1 MIKSNNSGRRESMP
15 PGGEEEKKMKMN
27 KKLLGSLI
35 LGVMLCTPL
44 TGARAADLTGGA
56 IYGEGDSYSSDTSIV
71 TKVETADGNAFT
83 YDFHGDSQLT
93 ITDDTTGNPGSYGIY
108 IIGGQNPDVK
118 NITIAN
124 KLNINIIKEDSF
136 GALSGINVSSV
147 SDRTVDR
154 SAGGNITIESDN
166 DITGS
171 IGATF
176 EGVSLTAGNNNTISI
191 GDSNITLKAIDAKY
205 GLSLNGLYVDNGSG
219 NLIKMGDGAINVT
232 GTVASDSQNPTGPIM
247 TNAVGMAALGEN
259 TIETGDVS
267 VNINTTS
274 DENTSWSLNYGITTT
289 DGGTVNTNNGDI
301 TVHGTGGQEVYS
313 YGIYAYDG
321 NVEKTGGNI
330 KAVAEGE
337 GKLEARGV
345 YAYKGTIKVGIAD
358 ITAQTIGNGSV
369 KDPIGLHAKSGG
381 EIEYAGGTITAA
393 ADKDATGSWENTIAI
408 KAENNSKIKVNE
420 GTDNKVVINGKVSAS
435 GSGEVSLNINT
446 ADSVI
451 NGGIEA
457 INNNSAINL
466 NLVNGALWNATGYSK
481 VSKLSINESDIY
493 INTKSSI
500 GTDIKIGEYSGT
512 GNVYFRVDDI
522 NKDGT
527 VRINTGAFVIDKATE
542 NSFIHV
548 GAVNN
553 SINTLDVGKTEEG
566 LNALAK
572 KVFYKG
578 SDDGNLT
585 GEVVLEEG
593 LLTPEAR
600 GDLLFDPNSNSPGR
614 GYVTNI
620 TGGNRTT
627 ETMYAMKNLAATAIV
642 AWRQEDSTLSQRLGE
657 LRESTG
663 GQGIWVRMSRGE
675 FEYSGEYKNQYNFF
689 QLGYDWAADNWHYG
703 VAVSHNDGE
712 TAYTYGSGENRSTS
726 LSLYGTWLGDAGHY
740 ADIVL
745 KQGRLSNDFDVYTSA
760 GHTSGDY
767 DAWGTSLSGEYGRK
781 FVLED
786 DWYIT
791 PQAQLT
797 LMRIGGESYG
807 TNNGI
812 GVRQD
817 TLYSAV
823 GRLGFEVG
831 KKVDDKGSV
840 YAKASVLH
848 DFAGNADTYLSY
860 NGFTNSYSQD
870 LSDTWFEA
878 GIGFN
883 YKISGSS
890 YVYADV
896 VRTFGGDVETP
907 WQWNIGMRWSC

>member
-1 MIKSNNSGRRESMP
+1 MIKSNNSGRRESVP

-44 TGARAADLTGGA
+44 MGVRAADLTGGA
-56 IYGEGDSYSSDTSIV
+56 IYGTGDNYGGYRTEDNGS
-71 TKVETADGNAFT
+71 FT
-83 YDFHGDSQLT
+83 YNFHGDSQLVVDNDSADRDG
-93 ITDDTTGNPGSYGIY
+93 IFIRGPSSAVSKIAIENQLDINVQKEGKCAALTG
-108 IIGGQNPDVK
+108 
-118 NITIAN
+118 ITIYN
-124 KLNINIIKEDSF
+124 GGTTQERII
-136 GALSGINVSSV
+136 
-147 SDRTVDR
+147 DR
-154 SAGGNITIESDN
+154 SAGGNITIESKN
-166 DITGS
+166 GSNSPFDIILDGAS
-171 IGATF
+171 IASSKDSQIWLGDSDIAVRAVDA
-176 EGVSLTAGNNNTISI
+176 ESGVYMHGLYIADDAGNGGTGNEIHMGNGTIDII
-191 GDSNITLKAIDAKY
+191 GNVAAGQSNETQGIGMIVRDA
-205 GLSLNGLYVDNGSG
+205 
-219 NLIKMGDGAINVT
+219 
-232 GTVASDSQNPTGPIM
+232 
-247 TNAVGMAALGEN
+247 N

-267 VNINTTS
+267 VNVNMTGNQNTGVMMNCGIDADS
-274 DENTSWSLNYGITTT
+274 DAMIKTG
-289 DGGTVNTNNGDI
+289 NGDI

-381 EIEYAGGTITAA
+381 KIEYAGGTITAA

-553 SINTLDVGKTEEG
+553 SINTLDVGKTEKG

-745 KQGRLSNDFDVYTSA
+745 KQGRLSNDFDVYTGA

-781 FVLED
+781 FILED

-883 YKISGSS
+883 YKISDSS

-896 VRTFGGDVETP
+896 MRTFGGDVETP

>member
-1 MIKSNNSGRRESMP
+1 
-15 PGGEEEKKMKMN
+15 MKMN

-44 TGARAADLTGGA
+44 TGARAADLTEGA
-56 IYGEGDSYSSDTSIV
+56 IYGTGDSYSSDPNHNIV
-71 TKVETADGNAFT
+71 TEVETADGNILN
-83 YDFHGDSQLT
+83 YDFGGESTLKFTTVYSTGQYGAIFIDDKDNNDGFNTIKINNPLNIKFDLQSNSSPVNGIAITGGNGKTIDRSKGGDITINSYDESGYQSTALRGATIYESNNTILLGDGNIAIEASNVANWMYIDGLLIGSGQGNTIEMGDGEIKITSNLKSNVTNWSSQIIGFN
-93 ITDDTTGNPGSYGIY
+93 ITGNNNLITTGNVSMDIEVTGDSDNATPIQVWGAYAMNGGKVSTKNGDIKVAAIDQTGGTVESYGLF
-108 IIGGQNPDVK
+108 
-118 NITIAN
+118 A
-124 KLNINIIKEDSF
+124 
-136 GALSGINVSSV
+136 
-147 SDRTVDR
+147 
-154 SAGGNITIESDN
+154 SAGGNVTKEGG
-166 DITGS
+166 DINVIAEGKGAGQS
-171 IGATF
+171 IGIVAT
-176 EGVSLTAGNNNTISI
+176 S
-191 GDSNITLKAIDAKY
+191 
-205 GLSLNGLYVDNGSG
+205 
-219 NLIKMGDGAINVT
+219 
-232 GTVASDSQNPTGPIM
+232 
-247 TNAVGMAALGEN
+247 
-259 TIETGDVS
+259 
-267 VNINTTS
+267 
-274 DENTSWSLNYGITTT
+274 
-289 DGGTVNTNNGDI
+289 GTVNLGTTNINVQATGNENN
-301 TVHGTGGQEVYS
+301 VAVSGMYSLGTGE
-313 YGIYAYDG
+313 
-321 NVEKTGGNI
+321 
-330 KAVAEGE
+330 
-337 GKLEARGV
+337 
-345 YAYKGTIKVGIAD
+345 
-358 ITAQTIGNGSV
+358 IT
-369 KDPIGLHAKSGG
+369 
-381 EIEYAGGTITAA
+381 YAGGQI
-393 ADKDATGSWENTIAI
+393 NTIAY
-408 KAENNSKIKVNE
+408 NSDGTTYNDQANVWAIRAKDSATVKVNE
-420 GTDNKVVINGKVSAS
+420 NVNENSKNTVVINGDVNNS
-435 GSGEVSLNINT
+435 GTGAIYLNLNT
-446 ADSVI
+446 ADSV
-451 NGGIEA
+451 
-457 INNNSAINL
+457 L
-466 NLVNGALWNATGYSK
+466 NGAVIDVKGTFNLEDGAQWNVLGASTVNEFHMENGIINMATDD
-481 VSKLSINESDIY
+481 V
-493 INTKSSI
+493 
-500 GTDIKIGEYSGT
+500 DIKTYSGSGT
-512 GNVYFRVDDI
+512 ISFLAEDQAADGVANFGNVGNVTI
-522 NKDGT
+522 ENAKE
-527 VRINTGAFVIDKATE
+527 GASVTLGIANDKID
-542 NSFIHV
+542 
-548 GAVNN
+548 
-553 SINTLDVGKTEEG
+553 TLDIGKTEES

-572 KVFYKG
+572 KISYTAG
-578 SDDGNLT
+578 DGNLT
-585 GEVVLEEG
+585 GEAVIREG
-593 LLTPEAR
+593 LITPEAR
-600 GDLLFDPNSNSPGR
+600 GDLVFGTDGSS
-614 GYVTNI
+614 VTNI

-786 DWYIT
+786 DWYVT

-831 KKVDDKGSV
+831 KKVDNKGSV

-848 DFAGNADTYLSY
+848 DFAGNAETYLTY

-883 YKISGSS
+883 YKISDSS

-896 VRTFGGDVETP
+896 MRTFGGDVETP

>member
-1 MIKSNNSGRRESMP
+1 MMKSNNSGRRESVP
-15 PGGEEEKKMKMN
+15 PGGEEEKKMKMKMN

-56 IYGEGDSYSSDTSIV
+56 IYGEGDSYSFDPSIV
-71 TKVETADGNAFT
+71 TKVETADGNTFT
-83 YDFHGDSQLT
+83 YDFHGDSQLVVDNDSADRDG
-93 ITDDTTGNPGSYGIY
+93 IFIRGPSSAVSKIAIENQLDINVQKEGKCAALTG
-108 IIGGQNPDVK
+108 
-118 NITIAN
+118 ITIYN
-124 KLNINIIKEDSF
+124 GGTTQERII
-136 GALSGINVSSV
+136 
-147 SDRTVDR
+147 DR
-154 SAGGNITIESDN
+154 SAGGNITIESKN
-166 DITGS
+166 GSNSPFDIILDGAS
-171 IGATF
+171 IASSKDSQIWLGDSDIAVRAVDA
-176 EGVSLTAGNNNTISI
+176 ESGVYMHGLYIADDAGNGGTGNEIHMGNGTIDII
-191 GDSNITLKAIDAKY
+191 GNVAAGQSNETQGIGMIVRDA
-205 GLSLNGLYVDNGSG
+205 
-219 NLIKMGDGAINVT
+219 
-232 GTVASDSQNPTGPIM
+232 
-247 TNAVGMAALGEN
+247 N

-267 VNINTTS
+267 VNVNMTGNQNTGVMM
-274 DENTSWSLNYGITTT
+274 NCGIEA
-289 DGGTVNTNNGDI
+289 DLGGKVITQNGDV
-301 TVHGTGGQEVYS
+301 TVHGKDGQAVYS
-313 YGIYAYDG
+313 YGIYAYG
-321 NVEKTGGNI
+321 GEIEKTGGNI
-330 KAVAEGE
+330 KAIAEGE
-337 GKLEARGV
+337 GNLYTYGV
-345 YAYKGTIKVGIAD
+345 LANEGSIDVGIAD
-358 ITAQTIGNGSV
+358 VASQAIGGSTV
-369 KDPIGLHAKSGG
+369 QSMALVAMGKSS
-381 EIEYAGGTITAA
+381 ISYAGGTITAT
-393 ADKDATGSWENTIAI
+393 ADNDKATVRAVYALDTADININKDTNNT
-408 KAENNSKIKVNE
+408 
-420 GTDNKVVINGKVSAS
+420 VVITGDVNTTDAGKVY
-435 GSGEVSLNINT
+435 LNLNT
-446 ADSVI
+446 ADSVL
-451 NGGIEA
+451 NGRVSDANGTF
-457 INNNSAINL
+457 NL
-466 NLVNGALWNATGYSK
+466 ENGAQWNVLGKSTVNTFHMKNGI
-481 VSKLSINESDIY
+481 INMDRNYDVNIAS
-493 INTKSSI
+493 
-500 GTDIKIGEYSGT
+500 YSGSGT
-512 GNVYFRVDDI
+512 IFFLAEDQAADGVANFENVGNVEIKEAEAGSSVTLGIAND
-522 NKDGT
+522 K
-527 VRINTGAFVIDKATE
+527 ID
-542 NSFIHV
+542 
-548 GAVNN
+548 
-553 SINTLDVGKTEEG
+553 TLDIGKTEES
-566 LNALAK
+566 LNALANK
-572 KVFYKG
+572 ISYTAN
-578 SDDGNLT
+578 DGNLI
-585 GEVVLEEG
+585 GKAVIREG
-593 LLTPEAR
+593 LITPEAS
-600 GDLLFDPNSNSPGR
+600 GELVFSTTGSS
-614 GYVTNI
+614 VTNI

-745 KQGRLSNDFDVYTSA
+745 KQGRLSNDFDVYTGA

-797 LMRIGGESYG
+797 LMRIGGENYG

-812 GVRQD
+812 SVRQD

-848 DFAGNADTYLSY
+848 DFAGNADTYLAY

-883 YKISGSS
+883 YKISDSS

-896 VRTFGGDVETP
+896 MRTFGGDVETP

>member
-1 MIKSNNSGRRESMP
+1 
-15 PGGEEEKKMKMN
+15 MKMN

-56 IYGEGDSYSSDTSIV
+56 IYGTGDNYGGYRTEDNGS
-71 TKVETADGNAFT
+71 FT
-83 YDFHGDSQLT
+83 YNFHGDSQLT
-93 ITDDTTGNPGSYGIY
+93 ITDDTTGYPGSCGIY
-108 IIGGQNPDVK
+108 ILDGPNPDIEK
-118 NITIAN
+118 ITVAN
-124 KLNINIIKEDSF
+124 KLDISITKNNNYDS
-136 GALSGINVSSV
+136 LSGIAISPDHNPV
-147 SDRTVDR
+147 DGRIIDR
-154 SAGGNITIESDN
+154 SAGGNITINNNNGGASLEGVSVIAGSGNAVSIGESKITLMAGNVRDSYMVLYGLHVGDSGN
-166 DITGS
+166 QITMSDGEIDITGS
-171 IGATF
+171 TSANSENFTYGIGMWAQ
-176 EGVSLTAGNNNTISI
+176 GA
-191 GDSNITLKAIDAKY
+191 DNIID
-205 GLSLNGLYVDNGSG
+205 
-219 NLIKMGDGAINVT
+219 
-232 GTVASDSQNPTGPIM
+232 
-247 TNAVGMAALGEN
+247 
-259 TIETGDVS
+259 TGDVT
-267 VNINTTS
+267 VNINTTNN
-274 DENTSWSLNYGITTT
+274 ENTAISYNYGIDADSDAMIKT
-289 DGGTVNTNNGDI
+289 GNGDI

-321 NVEKTGGNI
+321 NVEKAGGNI

-840 YAKASVLH
+840 YAKASLLH

-883 YKISGSS
+883 YKISSSS

-896 VRTFGGDVETP
+896 MRTFGGDVETP

>member
-1 MIKSNNSGRRESMP
+1 
-15 PGGEEEKKMKMN
+15 MKMN

-44 TGARAADLTGGA
+44 MGARAADLTDGA
-56 IYGEGDSYSSDTSIV
+56 IYGNGDKYGEYRTEDNGS
-71 TKVETADGNAFT
+71 FT
-83 YDFHGDSQLT
+83 YNFHGDSQLVV
-93 ITDDTTGNPGSYGIY
+93 DNDSANNDGIF
-108 IIGGQNPDVK
+108 IRGPSSTVSG
-118 NITIAN
+118 ITIKN
-124 KLNINIIKEDSF
+124 QLD
-136 GALSGINVSSV
+136 INV
-147 SDRTVDR
+147 RKEGKGAALTGITIYNGGTTQERIIDR
-154 SAGGNITIESDN
+154 SAGGNITVESKNGKSSFDIVLDGASIASSKDSQIWLGNSNIEVRAVDAES
-166 DITGS
+166 
-171 IGATF
+171 
-176 EGVSLTAGNNNTISI
+176 GVYMHGLYIADDAGNGGTGNEIHMGKGTIDII
-191 GDSNITLKAIDAKY
+191 GNVAAEQSNETQGIGMMVLDA
-205 GLSLNGLYVDNGSG
+205 
-219 NLIKMGDGAINVT
+219 
-232 GTVASDSQNPTGPIM
+232 
-247 TNAVGMAALGEN
+247 N

-267 VNINTTS
+267 VNVNMTGNQNTES
-274 DENTSWSLNYGITTT
+274 MSNCGIEAYW
-289 DGGTVNTNNGDI
+289 GGTVITGNGDI
-301 TVHGTGGQEVYS
+301 TIHGKGEKDVS
-313 YGIYAYDG
+313 SNGISAVG
-321 NVEKTGGNI
+321 EEGIRGTVTKTGGHI
-330 KAVAEGE
+330 EVVAEG
-337 GKLEARGV
+337 
-345 YAYKGTIKVGIAD
+345 KGTLQAYGVRAIGGIMN
-358 ITAQTIGNGSV
+358 ITGSTDVTARTIGGQNAYSM
-369 KDPIGLHAKSGG
+369 GLYGASDGT
-381 EIEYAGGTITAA
+381 ISYAGGTITATADNEDAYVA
-393 ADKDATGSWENTIAI
+393 AVHAQDTATINININKDT
-408 KAENNSKIKVNE
+408 K
-420 GTDNKVVINGKVSAS
+420 NKVVINGDVNNS
-435 GSGEVSLNINT
+435 GTGAIYLNLNT
-446 ADSVI
+446 ADSV
-451 NGGIEA
+451 
-457 INNNSAINL
+457 L
-466 NLVNGALWNATGYSK
+466 NGAVDDANGTFNLEDGAQWNVLGKSTVKYFQMENGIINMATDD
-481 VSKLSINESDIY
+481 V
-493 INTKSSI
+493 
-500 GTDIKIGEYSGT
+500 DIKTYSGSGT
-512 GNVYFRVDDI
+512 ISFLAEDQAADGVANFGNVGNVTI
-522 NKDGT
+522 ENAKE
-527 VRINTGAFVIDKATE
+527 GASVTLGIANDQID
-542 NSFIHV
+542 
-548 GAVNN
+548 
-553 SINTLDVGKTEEG
+553 TLDIEKTEEN

-572 KVFYKG
+572 KISYTAN
-578 SDDGNLT
+578 DGNLI
-585 GEVVLEEG
+585 GKAVIREG
-593 LLTPEAR
+593 LITPEAR
-600 GDLLFDPNSNSPGR
+600 GDLVFGTDGSS
-614 GYVTNI
+614 VTNI

-745 KQGRLSNDFDVYTSA
+745 KQGRLSNDFDVYTIS

-786 DWYIT
+786 DWYVT

-831 KKVDDKGSV
+831 KKVDNKGSV

-848 DFAGNADTYLSY
+848 DFAGNAETYLTY